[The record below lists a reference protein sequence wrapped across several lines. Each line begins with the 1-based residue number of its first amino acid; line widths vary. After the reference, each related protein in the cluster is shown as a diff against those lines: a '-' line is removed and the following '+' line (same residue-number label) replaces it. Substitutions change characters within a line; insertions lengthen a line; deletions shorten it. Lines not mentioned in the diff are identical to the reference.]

1 MPVAVVAGEARCI
14 IAEHQPGMAE
24 TNFCDQTLEPKAVLG
39 LGAGFP
45 EIIVDDLDAF
55 ARPTQTESPIN
66 QPILQLGAFLMM
78 SDLANAR
85 LANIDIGELCALD
98 GADPII

>member
-1 MPVAVVAGEARCI
+1 
-14 IAEHQPGMAE
+14 MAE
-24 TNFCDQTLEPKAVLG
+24 THFCDQTLEPKAMLG
-39 LGAGFP
+39 LGAGFA

-55 ARPTQTESPIN
+55 ARPSQTESPIN

-85 LANIDIGELCALD
+85 LANIDIASFARWTVLIRSSAGSALSI
-98 GADPII
+98 GVTRVLRLRA